1 MLPEDYGD
9 SPNVPLMYQALVEL
23 QRSNAQVLEQLG
35 ALLAGTAPVLDDA
48 PPPYQEPEEP
58 SDVGE

>member
-35 ALLAGTAPVLDDA
+35 ALLAQGAPVLADA
-48 PPPYQEPEEP
+48 PPPYEGPV
-58 SDVGE
+58 SGGK